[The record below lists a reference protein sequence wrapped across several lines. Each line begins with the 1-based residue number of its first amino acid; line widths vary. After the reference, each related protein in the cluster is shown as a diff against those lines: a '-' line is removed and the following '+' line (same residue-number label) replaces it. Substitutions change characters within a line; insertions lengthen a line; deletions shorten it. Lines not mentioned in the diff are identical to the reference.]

1 MDFPSKQHCVR
12 TLCGRTPCHCLECID
27 LTYHLFQLAMMQPTD
42 TVLTRMYN
50 QPTIRTP
57 DGRHIG
63 ALYKNPLDCLW
74 KTLKAEGPLGWYK
87 G

>member
-1 MDFPSKQHCVR
+1 
-12 TLCGRTPCHCLECID
+12 
-27 LTYHLFQLAMMQPTD
+27 MMQPTD

-50 QPTIRTP
+50 QPTIQTP

-87 G
+87 GMVLSYLVRSACNDVLIPGSTAHLLRIVPHT

>member
-1 MDFPSKQHCVR
+1 
-12 TLCGRTPCHCLECID
+12 
-27 LTYHLFQLAMMQPTD
+27 MMQPTD

-50 QPTIRTP
+50 QPTIQTP

-87 G
+87 GMVLAFFLCGTCSDVLL

>member
-1 MDFPSKQHCVR
+1 
-12 TLCGRTPCHCLECID
+12 
-27 LTYHLFQLAMMQPTD
+27 MMQPTD

-50 QPTIRTP
+50 QPTIQTP

-87 G
+87 GMVLACFVSDLCSNGFSLGSTAHFLRIVPHT